1 MNKKV
6 VIFLLVI
13 ILLLTILCLKIT
25 LVEFF
30 NSDSNKKINNAV
42 KEISDICNI
51 DSSQTNN
58 ETIGNIQ
65 DCMENVPLSKF
76 IEIGESILA

>member
-30 NSDSNKKINNAV
+30 NSNSNKKINNAV
-42 KEISDICNI
+42 TAISDICNI
-51 DSSQTNN
+51 DSLQNNN
-58 ETIGNIQ
+58 ETIRKMQ
-65 DCMENVPLSKF
+65 DCMENVPISEF
-76 IEIGESILA
+76 IKIGESILA

>member
-30 NSDSNKKINNAV
+30 NYDSNKKINNAV
-42 KEISDICNI
+42 TAISDICNI
-51 DSSQTNN
+51 DSSQNK
-58 ETIGNIQ
+58 ETIGKIQ
-65 DCMENVPLSKF
+65 DCMENA
-76 IEIGESILA
+76 SISELIQMADSFSAQ